1 MIYTLTLN
9 PALDYVADLPSFKL
23 GQVNRTQD
31 ENIFYGGKGINVS
44 VVLKELGFESTCLGF
59 IAGFTGN
66 ELKRG
71 VEEDLKLDT
80 NFICVEKGMTRI
92 NVKIHSDQETELNG
106 MGPIIEQSDILKLFE
121 NLNQLQSGDIL
132 ILSGSVP
139 KTVTQTIYCDI
150 LEKLKEK
157 EVKIVVDAT
166 GELLINTLK
175 YQPFLIKPNNHEL
188 AEIFNV
194 EVKSIEDIGYYAR
207 KLQTMGAKNV
217 LISMAKDGSLL
228 IDETGKKHRLGVCQ
242 GTVRNSVGA
251 GDSMVAGFVAGYLSN
266 IDYSKI
272 LKLATACGGA
282 TAFSHG
288 LATKE
293 KIDELIKQ
301 L

>member
-1 MIYTLTLN
+1 MIYTMTMN
-9 PALDYVADLPSFKL
+9 PALDYVVDLPSFKL

-31 ENIFYGGKGINVS
+31 EHIFYGGKGINVS

-71 VEEDLKLDT
+71 VKEDLKLDT

-139 KTVTQTIYCDI
+139 KTVPQTIYCDI

-194 EVKSIEDIGYYAR
+194 EVKSIEDIEYYAR

-217 LISMAKDGSLL
+217 LISM
-228 IDETGKKHRLGVCQ
+228 GKMAHC
-242 GTVRNSVGA
+242 
-251 GDSMVAGFVAGYLSN
+251 
-266 IDYSKI
+266 
-272 LKLATACGGA
+272 
-282 TAFSHG
+282 
-288 LATKE
+288 
-293 KIDELIKQ
+293 
-301 L
+301 

>member
-1 MIYTLTLN
+1 MIYTLTMN

-71 VEEDLKLDT
+71 VKEDLKLDT

-139 KTVTQTIYCDI
+139 KTVPQTIYCDI